1 VNLVDSSA
9 WLEYFADGPN
19 AGEFAAAVENVEGLV
34 VPTIVLFEVFKL
46 VAQQR
51 GDGPASQVVAAM
63 QQGSVVDLTAELALE
78 AARESLALRL
88 ALANS
93 IILTTARQLGA
104 TLWTQDADFE
114 GMDGVVYLPPVTMS

>member
-93 IILTTARQLGA
+93 IILTAARQLGA